1 MQSYSIQ
8 FEELETLTSTVEQE
22 EAVTAVETLIRGS
35 DERVGE
41 LSDVSCQ
48 MAIEMLAKRSVKAS
62 ATGDTTVERVAQK
75 QLARALLRY
84 SLVQRRAQRRR
95 VAQEARKSALS
106 KPVAYERSEISEDE
120 ISLEEQDDELV
131 EDRGVSK
138 GMFRR

>member
-22 EAVTAVETLIRGS
+22 ETATAVETLMRGS

-62 ATGDTTVERVAQK
+62 ISGDTTVERVAQK

-84 SLVQRRAQRRR
+84 SIVQQQAQRRR
-95 VAQEARKSALS
+95 VAKETRKKISR
-106 KPVAYERSEISEDE
+106 PVAYEHSEEISEDE
-120 ISLEEQDDELV
+120 ISLEEQDELV
-131 EDRGVSK
+131 EDRAGSR